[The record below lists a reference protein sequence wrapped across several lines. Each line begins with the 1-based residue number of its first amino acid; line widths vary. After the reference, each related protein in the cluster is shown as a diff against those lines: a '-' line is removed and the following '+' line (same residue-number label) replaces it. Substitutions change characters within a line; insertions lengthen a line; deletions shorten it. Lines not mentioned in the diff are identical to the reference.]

1 MIEIPDFMVKP
12 TSALTDPFGTTLPLP
27 DLSKAGLLSEETASG
42 MDEAVD
48 IDLPWEETKKNSKEN
63 AGNGDRGSDEIRQ
76 RTVEEKYTN
85 LGEYVP
91 GQADLSPTE
100 TVKMAASRSPKA
112 DNAPEPVTD
121 DQIMPQVKEYVFP
134 PMDLLKRGKPLSGA
148 ADSDK
153 YLKDTARKLQETLD
167 SFGLKFM

>member
-1 MIEIPDFMVKP
+1 MV
-12 TSALTDPFGTTLPLP
+12 
-27 DLSKAGLLSEETASG
+27 
-42 MDEAVD
+42 
-48 IDLPWEETKKNSKEN
+48 
-63 AGNGDRGSDEIRQ
+63 
-76 RTVEEKYTN
+76 
-85 LGEYVP
+85 
-91 GQADLSPTE
+91 
-100 TVKMAASRSPKA
+100 ASRSPKA

-167 SFGLKFM
+167 SFGVKVHVTNVSCGPSVTRYEPVAGAGG